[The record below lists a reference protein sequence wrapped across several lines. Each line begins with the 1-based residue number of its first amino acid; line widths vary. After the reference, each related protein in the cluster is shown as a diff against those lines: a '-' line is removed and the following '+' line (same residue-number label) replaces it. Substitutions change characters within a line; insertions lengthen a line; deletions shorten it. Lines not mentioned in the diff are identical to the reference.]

1 MKSIRVA
8 KFGPPDVMKLVELPD
23 PSPQAGQVLVRVS
36 AAGVNPVDTYVRA
49 GTYAMKPPLPY
60 TPGSDGAGVVDAVG
74 ANMSRVK
81 AGDRVY
87 FAGTAPGFGAYATH
101 TICAETQVHPLP
113 DRVSFAQGAGIGV
126 PYATAY
132 RAIFHRAHARP
143 GETVL
148 VHGATGGVGLAAV
161 QILVASGVRVVG
173 TGGTEQGR
181 ALVKEQGAWQVT
193 DHRAA
198 GYLDELMRLTDGRG
212 VDVVL
217 EMLAN
222 VNLDK
227 DLTVL
232 AKGGRV
238 VVIGSRGRVEIDPRG
253 TMPKEAAILGMTMMG
268 GGEAAV
274 AEAHAYIVA
283 GLRAGTLNPIVDEEI
298 PLADAPRAHEEV
310 MKNDSRGK
318 IVLIA

>member
-1 MKSIRVA
+1 MRAVLVRQ
-8 KFGPPDVMKLVELPD
+8 FGGPDVMRVEDVPA
-23 PSPQAGQVLVRVS
+23 PAPGTGQVLVRIR
-36 AAGVNPVDTYVRA
+36 AAGINPVDTYVRA
-49 GTYAMKPPLPY
+49 GTYAFKPPLPY
-60 TPGSDGAGVVDAVG
+60 TPGSDGAGVVDAAG
-74 ANMSRVK
+74 ANVSRVK
-81 AGDRVY
+81 VGDRVY
-87 FAGTAPGFGAYATH
+87 FGGTAPGFGSYATH
-101 TICAETQVHPLP
+101 TICAETQVHALP
-113 DRVSFAQGAGIGV
+113 DRVSFAQGAGVGV

-132 RAIFHRAHARP
+132 CAIFHRAQARP

-161 QILVASGVRVVG
+161 QILAASGVRVVG

-181 ALVKEQGAWQVT
+181 ALVKEQGAWQVL

-198 GYLDELMRLTDGRG
+198 GYLDELTRLTDGRG

-232 AKGGRV
+232 AKYGRV

-253 TMPKEAAILGMTMMG
+253 AMPKEAAIL
-268 GGEAAV
+268 
-274 AEAHAYIVA
+274 
-283 GLRAGTLNPIVDEEI
+283 
-298 PLADAPRAHEEV
+298 
-310 MKNDSRGK
+310 
-318 IVLIA
+318 